1 MYYIYIFFQSDQKMK
16 IGNTTTFIIVLNIVA
31 NRNFTKSLNVSF
43 TLAVRAKKKTQEIK
57 DYIDYCLKAVFRI

>member
-1 MYYIYIFFQSDQKMK
+1 MK
-16 IGNTTTFIIVLNIVA
+16 IRNTTTFIIVLNIVA